1 MNIAIALAAAYL
13 LGSIPSAVW
22 FCRLIG
28 GIDIREHGSKNAGLT
43 NTIRVLGWKAAL
55 PVTVVD
61 LGKGIASP
69 LLARA
74 LCPDMSW
81 APLLAGVL
89 TIVGH
94 SFTCFA
100 GFRGG
105 KGVLASL
112 GVFLV
117 LAPDAAGFAF
127 AVFLAI
133 VLATRYVSLGSIVAT
148 WTLAASLG
156 AKAALGGFDPAAVA
170 LAAMGALIAVFVTV
184 KHRTNIRR
192 LRAGTESR
200 FGEKAKAPE
209 TKGESK

>member
-43 NTIRVLGWKAAL
+43 NTIRVLGWKAAA
-55 PVTVVD
+55 PVAVVD
-61 LGKGIASP
+61 LGKGM
-69 LLARA
+69 LAPYLAMR
-74 LCPDMSW
+74 LCPGQSW
-81 APLLAGVL
+81 VPLVAGVL
-89 TIVGH
+89 AVVGH

-100 GFRGG
+100 GYRGG
-105 KGVLASL
+105 KGVLAAL

-117 LAPDAAGFAF
+117 LAPVEALLAF
-127 AVFLAI
+127 AVFLAV
-133 VLATRYVSLGSIVAT
+133 VLATRYVSLGSIVGTWVLAGALVFGAAT
-148 WTLAASLG
+148 GDDLVHDASLAG
-156 AKAALGGFDPAAVA
+156 MAVLVA
-170 LAAMGALIAVFVTV
+170 LFVLA
-184 KHRTNIRR
+184 KHRSNIKR